1 MISTILVPL
10 NLYNICASSFPSWIL
25 MVPRGARV
33 GSTGK
38 SASETNGGFSAQNS
52 QNVHEQPIRC
62 DLDRIQ
68 LLR

>member
-1 MISTILVPL
+1 
-10 NLYNICASSFPSWIL
+10 

-38 SASETNGGFSAQNS
+38 SASETNGGFSAQNA